1 VKKALPA
8 ADSDALTT
16 ANMSGS
22 HSAATGTNMKDETPA
37 RSDRHH
43 SAVFTTEA
51 VSFEVDGKTILHPLD
66 ISFNA
71 GEISGLIGHNGSG
84 KSTLI
89 KLLARQIQPTGGR
102 ILFDGIAAASYDI
115 RAFARAVA
123 YLPQDTSSAG
133 GMTVEELVA
142 CGRYPWHGAL
152 GRFTD
157 LDREKVETAMK
168 LTHVDILAGRMVE
181 TLSGGERQRV
191 WIAMLVAQDSRYLL
205 LDEPTSA
212 LDIAHQMEILGLV
225 RELCRTKGLSV
236 ILVLH
241 DINIAAHFCDH
252 LHALK
257 HGHLIAKGASQ
268 SLMKEETLH
277 MIYGANMGVTA
288 HPVHGTPLAYVI

>member
-1 VKKALPA
+1 
-8 ADSDALTT
+8 
-16 ANMSGS
+16 MI
-22 HSAATGTNMKDETPA
+22 MKDETITGNDQNHA
-37 RSDRHH
+37 T
-43 SAVFTTEA
+43 VFTTEGLR
-51 VSFEVDGKTILHPLD
+51 FEVDGKTILHPLD
-66 ISFNA
+66 ISFKA

-89 KLLARQIQPTGGR
+89 KLLARQIQPTSGR
-102 ILFDGIAAASYDI
+102 ILFDGVAASSYDM

-123 YLPQDTSSAG
+123 YLPQDTSSAA

-157 LDREKVETAMK
+157 LDREKVDTAMK
-168 LTHVDILAGRMVE
+168 LTHVDTLAGRMVD

-191 WIAMLVAQDSRYLL
+191 WIAMLVAQDSRCLL

-225 RELCRTKGLSV
+225 RELCRTKDLSV

-241 DINIAAHFCDH
+241 DINVAAHFCDH

-257 HGHLIAKGASQ
+257 QGRLIAAGPSP
-268 SLMKEETLH
+268 SLMKAETLNT
-277 MIYGANMGVTA
+277 IYGTNMGVTA